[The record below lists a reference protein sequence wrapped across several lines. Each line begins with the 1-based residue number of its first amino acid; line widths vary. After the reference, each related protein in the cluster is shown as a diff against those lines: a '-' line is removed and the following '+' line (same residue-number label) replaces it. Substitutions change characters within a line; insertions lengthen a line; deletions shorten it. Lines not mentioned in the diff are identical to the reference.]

1 MFFFLKRHTHV
12 VCDTTKNKLMIQHI
26 FIFGKWQDTSHMC
39 TRTMWGSQDL
49 QEPKLDFRNASSPF
63 C

>member
-39 TRTMWGSQDL
+39 TRTVVPCEEVRTYKNRS
-49 QEPKLDFRNASSPF
+49 
-63 C
+63 